1 MRGFVQP
8 QTRSGALPQSS
19 TEHHSSWRMATNN
32 NRLPVRA
39 PPEGNQTP
47 AAPRQPGSALLSIA
61 QALLDKSKKAGQTAV
76 SAGGKAARAA
86 GRAAHAARRVAPEK
100 AADMAIEEGAS
111 LGSHLAAHATHR
123 YLGGIGVGV
132 KGGLELLALVIA
144 KLKKAS
150 PKVMRGLR
158 STLRGTLH
166 HSLGT
171 GLHRKWPIP
180 PGAPARLTTSGA
192 EADPDVGEAEVAE
205 EDAAANTRF

>member
-1 MRGFVQP
+1 
-8 QTRSGALPQSS
+8 
-19 TEHHSSWRMATNN
+19 MATNNN

-39 PPEGNQTP
+39 PPAGDQTP

-61 QALLDKSKKAGQTAV
+61 QALLDKGKKAGQTA
-76 SAGGKAARAA
+76 AATGGKAARAA
-86 GRAAHAARRVAPEK
+86 GRAASAARKIAPEK

-132 KGGLELLALVIA
+132 KGGLELFALIVA

-171 GLHRKWPIP
+171 GLHRKWPLP
-180 PGAPARLTTSGA
+180 QASSPRLITSGA
-192 EADPDVGEAEVAE
+192 EAEADIGEADAAE
-205 EDAAANTRF
+205 DEAAANTSF